1 MQVQVV
7 NRRALR
13 KYREFVGALETV
25 WMVLDDA
32 RKLADRVPN
41 EPHTPPSWR
50 VATGPE
56 LRGYVRSAVEHT
68 DALQARA
75 RKYEAE
81 LVSREWRI

>member
-13 KYREFVGALETV
+13 KYREFVAALETV

-32 RKLADRVPN
+32 RKLADKVQAESR
-41 EPHTPPSWR
+41 TSWR
-50 VATGPE
+50 VATGSE
-56 LRGYVRSAVEHT
+56 LRGMVRASVEHVDT
-68 DALQARA
+68 LQARA

-81 LVSREWRI
+81 LVSRDWRI

>member
-7 NRRALR
+7 NRRAVR

-32 RKLADRVPN
+32 QKLANKVTN
-41 EPHTPPSWR
+41 ESRTSWR
-50 VATGPE
+50 VATGSE
-56 LRGYVRSAVEHT
+56 LRGTVQVARDHV
-68 DALQARA
+68 DALQSRA

>member
-13 KYREFVGALETV
+13 KYREFVAALETV

-32 RKLADRVPN
+32 RRLADKVQN
-41 EPHTPPSWR
+41 ESRTSWR

-56 LRGYVRSAVEHT
+56 LRSMVRVSMDHV
-68 DALQARA
+68 DALQVRA

-81 LVSREWRI
+81 LVSRDWRI